1 MGVLED
7 ILKAL
12 DRVEI
17 WKEVQNTPQRV
28 SALEKRIGA
37 LEEKLGGKW
46 PADVCR
52 YCGERGARLNHAIPR
67 PNDQG
72 FMIEDWKCEKCGK
85 TDVRAHKPSTR

>member
-28 SALEKRIGA
+28 SALEKK
-37 LEEKLGGKW
+37 E
-46 PADVCR
+46 
-52 YCGERGARLNHAIPR
+52 
-67 PNDQG
+67 
-72 FMIEDWKCEKCGK
+72 
-85 TDVRAHKPSTR
+85 

>member
-52 YCGERGARLNHAIPR
+52 YCGERGARLNHAIPCR
-67 PNDQG
+67 
-72 FMIEDWKCEKCGK
+72 GK

>member
-28 SALEKRIGA
+28 KKNRGTGREARRQMASGRLSLLWGAWRSPQPRDSASQ
-37 LEEKLGGKW
+37 
-46 PADVCR
+46 
-52 YCGERGARLNHAIPR
+52 H
-67 PNDQG
+67 QG